1 MTTTEIPTT
10 TRKGEV
16 VLTREQRVE
25 NFRRL
30 ESLVEARN
38 ISFYQLANDTAI
50 PQSVF
55 SDWKTGRSMP
65 KANKLNKIAEYFGVD
80 ANYFT

>member
-10 TRKGEV
+10 TKKGEV
-16 VLTREQRVE
+16 VLTREQRAE

-55 SDWKTGRSMP
+55 SDWKVGRSMP
-65 KANKLNKIAEYFGVD
+65 KTNKLNKIAEYFGVD
-80 ANYFT
+80 ASYFT